1 MEALARAAETAGARA
16 PEQTLIPD
24 LTELTVE
31 NLKRNILNQRNTEAL
46 LKTEV
51 NN

>member
-1 MEALARAAETAGARA
+1 MEALARAAGTAGARA
-16 PEQTLIPD
+16 PEQAVIPD

-31 NLKRNILNQRNTEAL
+31 TLGRNILNQRNTEAL
-46 LKTEV
+46 LKTDV